1 MRFCRIYNRGTAR
14 PVPGGPVAPPAR
26 PYIMSPERHEDAS
39 SNTLTEPNQARS
51 PMPDKAS
58 LTQPSAT
65 PADITLQRELATL
78 FVEALN
84 LEVAP
89 QDIDPDAPL
98 YGEGLGLDSIDIL
111 EVALIVSKKYGVQLR
126 ADSQENHKIFRSLR
140 HLAEYIATQRSR

>member
-1 MRFCRIYNRGTAR
+1 
-14 PVPGGPVAPPAR
+14 
-26 PYIMSPERHEDAS
+26 MS
-39 SNTLTEPNQARS
+39 
-51 PMPDKAS
+51 DKAS
-58 LTQPSAT
+58 LMQQPAPLT
-65 PADITLQRELATL
+65 DVGLQRELATL

-84 LEVAP
+84 LEVKP

-140 HLAEYIATQRSR
+140 HLADYIAVQRGP